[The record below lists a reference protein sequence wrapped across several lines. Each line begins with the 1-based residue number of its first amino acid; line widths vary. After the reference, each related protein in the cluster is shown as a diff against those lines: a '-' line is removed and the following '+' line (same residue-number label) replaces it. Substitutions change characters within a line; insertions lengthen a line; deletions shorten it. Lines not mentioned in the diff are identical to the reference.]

1 MSLKIS
7 LAPGESVVIGKAKVE
22 NGDDRRCTLIV
33 TGEEVV
39 LRGRR
44 VMREQDATTP
54 LKRLYFVVQ
63 AIYLTD
69 YKSLLTP
76 LLMDVLREALQSWPE
91 MAVPIVTVG
100 ELIGE
105 GKYYEALSKTYELVE
120 QESGRDTDP
129 REKG

>member
-76 LLMDVLREALQSWPE
+76 LFMDVLREALQSWPE

>member
-22 NGDDRRCTLIV
+22 NGGDRRCTLIV
-33 TGEEVV
+33 TGEEAV

-54 LKRLYFVVQ
+54 MKRLYFVVQ

-69 YKSLLTP
+69 DKSLLTP
-76 LLMDVLREALQSWPE
+76 LLMDVLREAVQSWPE
-91 MAVPIVTVG
+91 SAAQAVMVG
-100 ELIGE
+100 ELVGE
-105 GKYYEALSKTYELVE
+105 EKYYEALSKAYELVE
-120 QESGRDTDP
+120 LEAGRNANPTD
-129 REKG
+129 KG